1 MSPAYFVSS
10 GAIVENFSVLPLHN
24 GIDGPKHVAD
34 IIRSR
39 RIIPN
44 LVYKV
49 DFNSG
54 IN

>member
-10 GAIVENFSVLPLHN
+10 GAIVKNFSVVFLDN

-34 IIRSR
+34 IIRGS

-49 DFNSG
+49 HFNSG